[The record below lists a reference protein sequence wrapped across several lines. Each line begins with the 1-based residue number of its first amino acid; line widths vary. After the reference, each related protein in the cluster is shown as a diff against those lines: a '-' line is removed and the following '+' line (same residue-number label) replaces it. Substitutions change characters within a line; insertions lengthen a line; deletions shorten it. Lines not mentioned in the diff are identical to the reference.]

1 MAKKGLSHI
10 ALKTRDLKKTEDFYV
25 GVLGLKVAF
34 RHPPTMIFLTTPGS
48 GDLLNFIKTGKRSSG
63 SQGLEHIGFKCTAT
77 ALRKMQKLLK
87 EHNVMIDGRRG
98 KSAIYLSDPNGYQ
111 IEYYCD

>member
-63 SQGLEHIGFKCTAT
+63 SKASNISVSNARQPPSEKWRNSSKNTT
-77 ALRKMQKLLK
+77 
-87 EHNVMIDGRRG
+87 
-98 KSAIYLSDPNGYQ
+98 
-111 IEYYCD
+111 